1 MAKSESIYY
10 YFTKI
15 IVIFYL
21 RNKFD
26 IFLSINNKSVNLKLK
41 IQSLTNKLYACINP
55 DNRSLALNKKEM
67 ENQPASH
74 LFVQISLLKIVFCLM
89 IHQIQLFDIEI
100 GNYFK
105 QFLWWLLFPYLN

>member
-26 IFLSINNKSVNLKLK
+26 IFLLINNKSVNLKLK

-55 DNRSLALNKKEM
+55 DNRSLVLNKKEM